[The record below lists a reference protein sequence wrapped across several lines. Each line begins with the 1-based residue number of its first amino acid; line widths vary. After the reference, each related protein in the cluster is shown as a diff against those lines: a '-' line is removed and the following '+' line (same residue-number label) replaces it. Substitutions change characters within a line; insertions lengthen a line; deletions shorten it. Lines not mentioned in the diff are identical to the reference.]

1 MTRLRTRLD
10 RLEAQRGGCAVAA
23 PSVII
28 LCAGDTGEPMAAMLK
43 GGGSLTREHGETAEA
58 FTARAEAGAAG
69 ALFLPDDGRDALAS
83 GKAPD
88 WASGPLVDKALRKKH
103 APE

>member
-10 RLEAQRGGCAVAA
+10 RLEAQRGGGAVAG

-28 LCAGDTGEPMAAMLK
+28 FCAGDTGEPMAAMLK
-43 GGGSLTREHGETAEA
+43 GGETLTREDGETSEA
-58 FTARAEAGAAG
+58 FTARAEAGATG
-69 ALFLPDDGRDALAS
+69 AVFLPDDGRDALAS

-88 WASGPLVDKALRKKH
+88 WASGALVDKALREKH